1 MAKLVLSINSELKA
15 LPHSTNLKSGM
26 VLVTGA
32 QGFVGLPLSAAL
44 VKLGYQVRAAV
55 RGSFQANEEQEM
67 LSVGDINGDTVWAQ
81 ALVDVAVVIHLAA
94 RVHVMNEKSV
104 DALSAYRKVNV
115 EGTLNLAKQ
124 AVQAGVKRFIF
135 ISSIK
140 VNGEG
145 TVLDHPYCEEQAP
158 APVDAYGLSKYE
170 AELALQQLAQ
180 DTGLE
185 VVIIRPTLIYGP
197 GVKANFKAMMRGLT
211 LGIPLPLASIHNQ
224 RSLLA
229 LDNLI
234 DLIQVCIS
242 HPAAANQTFLASDG
256 VDLSTPELLIAM
268 GEALGKPARL
278 IKLPERLLMLGAKL
292 LGKQAMAQRL
302 CGSLQVDSS
311 KARNL
316 LGWQAPV
323 SVQEALHKVAVAYRH
338 SQAC

>member
-1 MAKLVLSINSELKA
+1 
-15 LPHSTNLKSGM
+15 

-32 QGFVGLPLSAAL
+32 QGFVGLPLSAVL

-55 RGSFQANEEQEM
+55 RGSFQVNEGQET
-67 LSVGDINGDTVWAQ
+67 LSVGDINGDTVWTE
-81 ALVDVAVVIHLAA
+81 ALADIAVVIHLAA
-94 RVHVMNEKSV
+94 RVHVMNETAA

-115 EGTLNLAKQ
+115 EGTVNLAQQ
-124 AVQAGVKRFIF
+124 AVQAGAKRFIF

-145 TVLDHPYCEEQAP
+145 TVLGHPYNEEQVP
-158 APVDAYGLSKYE
+158 TPVDAYGISKYE
-170 AELALQQLAQ
+170 AELALQQLAK

-197 GVKANFKAMMRGLT
+197 GVKANFKAMMGCLA
-211 LGIPLPLASIHNQ
+211 LGIPLPLGSIHNQ

-234 DLIQVCIS
+234 DLIQVCIT

-256 VDLSTPELLIAM
+256 EDLSTPELLTAM
-268 GEALGKPARL
+268 AAALGKTARL
-278 IKLPERLLMLGAKL
+278 IKLPERLLMMGAKL

-311 KARNL
+311 KARVL
-316 LGWQAPV
+316 LGWQPPV
-323 SVQEALHKVAVAYRH
+323 SVQEALYKVAVAYRH
-338 SQAC
+338 SPC

>member
-1 MAKLVLSINSELKA
+1 MQ
-15 LPHSTNLKSGM
+15 HSDDLRAGG

-32 QGFVGLPLSAAL
+32 QGFVGLPLSEAL
-44 VKLGYQVRAAV
+44 VKLGYQVRGAV
-55 RGSFQANEEQEM
+55 RGNFHNKEGQETI
-67 LSVGDINGDTVWAQ
+67 SVGDINGDTVWTE

-94 RVHVMNEKSV
+94 RVHVMNETAT

-115 EGTLNLAKQ
+115 EGTVNLAKQ
-124 AVQAGVKRFIF
+124 TVQAGVKRFIF

-145 TVLDHPYCEEQAP
+145 TVLGHPYCEEQAP

-170 AELALQQLAQ
+170 AELALQQLAK

-197 GVKANFKAMMRGLT
+197 GVKANFKAMMRCLA
-211 LGIPLPLASIHNQ
+211 LGIPLPLGSIHNQ
-224 RSLLA
+224 RGLLA

-234 DLIQVCIS
+234 DLIQVCIT

-256 VDLSTPELLIAM
+256 EDLSTPELLTAM
-268 GEALGKPARL
+268 AVALGKPARL
-278 IKLPERLLMLGAKL
+278 IKLPERLLMQGAKL

-311 KARNL
+311 KARKL
-316 LGWQAPV
+316 LGWQPPV

>member
-1 MAKLVLSINSELKA
+1 MQ
-15 LPHSTNLKSGM
+15 HSDDLRAGG

-32 QGFVGLPLSAAL
+32 QGFVGLPLSEAL
-44 VKLGYQVRAAV
+44 VKLGYQVRGAV
-55 RGSFQANEEQEM
+55 RGNFHNKEGQETI
-67 LSVGDINGDTVWAQ
+67 SVGDINGDTVWTE

-94 RVHVMNEKSV
+94 RVHVMNETAT

-115 EGTLNLAKQ
+115 EGTVNLAKQ
-124 AVQAGVKRFIF
+124 AVHAGVKRFIF

-145 TVLDHPYCEEQAP
+145 TVLGHPYCEEQAP

-170 AELALQQLAQ
+170 AELALQQLAK

-197 GVKANFKAMMRGLT
+197 GVKANFKAMMRCLA
-211 LGIPLPLASIHNQ
+211 LGIPLPLGSIHNQ

-234 DLIQVCIS
+234 DLIQVCIT
-242 HPAAANQTFLASDG
+242 HPAAANQIFLASDG
-256 VDLSTPELLIAM
+256 VDLSTPELLTAM
-268 GEALGKPARL
+268 AVALGKTARL

-292 LGKQAMAQRL
+292 LGKQAMAKRL

-311 KARNL
+311 KARKL
-316 LGWQAPV
+316 LGWQPPV

>member
-1 MAKLVLSINSELKA
+1 MQ
-15 LPHSTNLKSGM
+15 HSDDLRAGG

-32 QGFVGLPLSAAL
+32 QGFVGLPLSEAL
-44 VKLGYQVRAAV
+44 VKLGYQVRGAV
-55 RGSFQANEEQEM
+55 RGNFHNKEGQETI
-67 LSVGDINGDTVWAQ
+67 SVGDINGDTVWTE

-94 RVHVMNEKSV
+94 RVHVMNETAT

-115 EGTLNLAKQ
+115 EGTVNLAKQ
-124 AVQAGVKRFIF
+124 TVQAGVKRFIF

-145 TVLDHPYCEEQAP
+145 TVLGHPYCGEQAP

-170 AELALQQLAQ
+170 AELALQQLAK

-197 GVKANFKAMMRGLT
+197 GVKANFKAMMRCLA
-211 LGIPLPLASIHNQ
+211 LGIPLPLGSIHNQ

-234 DLIQVCIS
+234 DLIQVCIT
-242 HPAAANQTFLASDG
+242 HPAAANQIFLASDG
-256 VDLSTPELLIAM
+256 VDLSTPELLTAM
-268 GEALGKPARL
+268 AVALGKTARL

-292 LGKQAMAQRL
+292 LGKQAMAKRL

-311 KARNL
+311 KARKL
-316 LGWQAPV
+316 LGWQPPV

-338 SQAC
+338 SPAC

>member
-1 MAKLVLSINSELKA
+1 LQHLGDF
-15 LPHSTNLKSGM
+15 TSGF

-32 QGFVGLPLSAAL
+32 KGFVGLPLSTAL
-44 VKLGYQVRAAV
+44 VDLGYQVRGTV
-55 RGSFQANEEQEM
+55 RDAFQANDSQET
-67 LSVGDINGDTVWAQ
+67 LAVGDINGDTVWTE
-81 ALVDVAVVIHLAA
+81 ALVDVSVVIHLAA
-94 RVHVMNEKSV
+94 RVHVMNETVV

-145 TVLDHPYCEEQAP
+145 TVLGHPYNEEQTLTP
-158 APVDAYGLSKYE
+158 LDAYGLSKYE
-170 AELALQQLAQ
+170 AELALQQIAK
-180 DTGLE
+180 DTGLQ

-197 GVKANFKAMMRGLT
+197 GVKANFKTMMRCIDLR
-211 LGIPLPLASIHNQ
+211 IPLPLGSVHNQ

-234 DLIQVCIS
+234 DLIRLCIT
-242 HPAAANQTFLASDG
+242 HPSAANQTFLASDG
-256 VDLSTPELLIAM
+256 VDLSTPELLTAM
-268 GEALGKPARL
+268 AVALGKPARL
-278 IKLPERLLMLGAKL
+278 IKLPENLLLMGAKL

-311 KARNL
+311 KARKL
-316 LGWQAPV
+316 LGWQPPV
-323 SVQEALHKVAVAYRH
+323 SVQEALLKVAVDYKNN
-338 SQAC
+338 QTC

>member
-1 MAKLVLSINSELKA
+1 MQ
-15 LPHSTNLKSGM
+15 HSDNLRSGG

-32 QGFVGLPLSAAL
+32 HGFVGLPLSAAL

-55 RGSFQANEEQEM
+55 RGNFHNNEGQETV
-67 LSVGDINGDTVWAQ
+67 SVGDINGDTVWTE

-94 RVHVMNEKSV
+94 RVHVMNETAT

-115 EGTLNLAKQ
+115 EGTVNLAKQ
-124 AVQAGVKRFIF
+124 AVHAGVKRFIF

-145 TVLDHPYCEEQAP
+145 TVLGHPYCEEQAP

-170 AELALQQLAQ
+170 AELALQQLAK

-197 GVKANFKAMMRGLT
+197 GVKANFKAMMRCLA
-211 LGIPLPLASIHNQ
+211 LGIPLPLGSIHNQ

-234 DLIQVCIS
+234 DLIQVCIT
-242 HPAAANQTFLASDG
+242 HPAAANQIFLASDG
-256 VDLSTPELLIAM
+256 VDLSTPELLTAM
-268 GEALGKPARL
+268 AVALGKTARL

-292 LGKQAMAQRL
+292 LGKQAMAKRL

-311 KARNL
+311 KARKL
-316 LGWQAPV
+316 LGWQPPV

>member
-1 MAKLVLSINSELKA
+1 LQHSE
-15 LPHSTNLKSGM
+15 NLRSGL

-32 QGFVGLPLSAAL
+32 QGFVGLPLSTAL
-44 VKLGYQVRAAV
+44 VKLGYQVRCAV
-55 RGSFQANEEQEM
+55 RSSFQVNQSQEA
-67 LSVGDINGDTVWAQ
+67 LSVGDINGATDWDN

-94 RVHVMNEKSV
+94 RVHVMNETAA

-124 AVQAGVKRFIF
+124 AALAGVKRFIF

-145 TVLDHPYCEEQAP
+145 TALGHPYTEEQAP
-158 APVDAYGLSKYE
+158 APLDAYGLSKYE
-170 AELALQQLAQ
+170 AELALQQLAK

-197 GVKANFKAMMRGLT
+197 GVKANFRAMMRCLA
-211 LGIPLPLASIHNQ
+211 LGIPLPLGSIHNQ

-234 DLIQVCIS
+234 DLIQVCIT
-242 HPAAANQTFLASDG
+242 HPAAANQIFLASDG
-256 VDLSTPELLIAM
+256 VDLSTPELLTAM
-268 GEALGKPARL
+268 AAALGKTPRL
-278 IKLPERLLMLGAKL
+278 LKLPVSLLMLGAKL
-292 LGKQAMAQRL
+292 VGKQAIAQRL

-311 KARNL
+311 KAHKL
-316 LGWQAPV
+316 LGWQPPV
-323 SVQEALHKVAVAYRH
+323 SVQEALLKVVVAYRDNK
-338 SQAC
+338 AC

>member
-1 MAKLVLSINSELKA
+1 MQHLSDF
-15 LPHSTNLKSGM
+15 TSGF

-32 QGFVGLPLSAAL
+32 QGFVGLPLSTAL
-44 VKLGYQVRAAV
+44 VDLGYQVRGTV
-55 RGSFQANEEQEM
+55 RDAFQANDSQET
-67 LSVGDINGDTVWAQ
+67 LVVGDINGDTVWTE
-81 ALVDVAVVIHLAA
+81 ALVDVSVVIHLAA
-94 RVHVMNEKSV
+94 RVHVMNETVV

-135 ISSIK
+135 ISSTK

-145 TVLDHPYCEEQAP
+145 TVLGHPYNEEQAL
-158 APVDAYGLSKYE
+158 APLDAYGLSKYE
-170 AELALQQLAQ
+170 AELALQQIAK

-197 GVKANFKAMMRGLT
+197 GVKANFKTMMRCIDLR
-211 LGIPLPLASIHNQ
+211 IPLPLGSVHNQ

-234 DLIQVCIS
+234 DLIRLCIT
-242 HPAAANQTFLASDG
+242 HPSAANQTFLASDG
-256 VDLSTPELLIAM
+256 VDLSTPELLTAM
-268 GEALGKPARL
+268 AVALGKPARL
-278 IKLPERLLMLGAKL
+278 IKLPENLLLMGAKL

-311 KARNL
+311 KARKL
-316 LGWQAPV
+316 LGWQPPV
-323 SVQEALHKVAVAYRH
+323 SVQEALLKVAVDYKNN
-338 SQAC
+338 QTC

>member
-1 MAKLVLSINSELKA
+1 MQ
-15 LPHSTNLKSGM
+15 HSDNLRSGG

-32 QGFVGLPLSAAL
+32 HGFVGLPLSAAL

-55 RGSFQANEEQEM
+55 RGNFHNKEGQETV
-67 LSVGDINGDTVWAQ
+67 SVGDINGDTVWTE

-94 RVHVMNEKSV
+94 RVHVMNETAT

-115 EGTLNLAKQ
+115 EGTVNLAKQ
-124 AVQAGVKRFIF
+124 AVHAGVKRFIF

-145 TVLDHPYCEEQAP
+145 TVLGHPYCEEQSP

-170 AELALQQLAQ
+170 AELALQQLAK

-197 GVKANFKAMMRGLT
+197 GVKANFKAMMRCLA
-211 LGIPLPLASIHNQ
+211 LGIPLPLGSIHNQ

-234 DLIQVCIS
+234 DLIQVCIT
-242 HPAAANQTFLASDG
+242 HPAAANQIFLASDG
-256 VDLSTPELLIAM
+256 VDLSTPELLTAM
-268 GEALGKPARL
+268 AVALGKTARL

-292 LGKQAMAQRL
+292 LGKQAMAKRL

-311 KARNL
+311 KARKL
-316 LGWQAPV
+316 LGWQPPV